1 MRQFGLLLPLL
12 ILAFLAFNP
21 ATAHAQY
28 VFLDANGDGVNDGAD
43 QLPATGSADIDI
55 WFVTDRNRDGSTAT
69 CGTDPTEAL
78 TINSFEIVL
87 RALNGRIAFG
97 PMRNRL
103 PFTGRPVSFAGYE
116 DTTSTTIYHN
126 GWGYR
131 DIFPPGRY
139 LVATLTVGIVEGSP
153 SLSFLGRSPEQPV
166 DLTSF
171 GTGCSGIDWD
181 NTYVLG
187 EEFHDASGIGT
198 PSAEANAG
206 GPYRGV
212 VNTNIRFDGRGS
224 VDPDGATLYYAWS
237 FDDGESAA
245 GAVVFHA
252 FATLGTHTATLTV
265 SSPSGTDDDTAEVL
279 VVEPYRPVANAGGPY
294 RGQPGAPV
302 AFNGSRSYDPD
313 GHPLAYEW
321 EFGDGG
327 RASGAWPHYIY
338 STEGEF
344 TVRLTVSDDTYR
356 VSDETTATITAIVV
370 PENHPPIANAGG
382 PYTGIVGR
390 WIQFDATKSS
400 DPDGDFLS
408 ILWEFGDGL
417 WGFGIVSAHSYT
429 AAGTYTATVTA
440 NDGRAA
446 ATAQAVV
453 SIAGALPA
461 EAFLDEPNSVV
472 NVDSPEE
479 FVTVR
484 FEPEEAAFFPEEID
498 PDLVVL
504 RFAKVDGT
512 GVEVP
517 AHGSAIQRDD
527 SDADGMAEFVARF
540 PRERFRELRAAGE
553 LLGRTQLTLTGG
565 LHRGGSYAGTF
576 EATFVRSNSFDL
588 VVTPN
593 PFNPTA
599 HIILHT
605 RVDGPMSAR
614 IFDIRGRRV
623 KTILRGEAMRAGR
636 HDLVF
641 EARDDGGE
649 ALASGVYFLQVTS
662 VDGTKTGRVVV
673 AK

>member
-1 MRQFGLLLPLL
+1 MRSLRLFLPVLFL
-12 ILAFLAFNP
+12 VCLAP
-21 ATAHAQY
+21 VVQGQY

-55 WFVTDRNRDGSTAT
+55 WFVTNENRDGSAAT
-69 CGTDPTEAL
+69 CGTDPLEEM
-78 TINSFEIVL
+78 TINSYEIVL
-87 RALNGRIAFG
+87 RALNGRVAFG

-116 DTTSTTIYHN
+116 DTTSTAIYHN

-131 DIFPPGRY
+131 DILPPGRY
-139 LVATLTVGIVEGSP
+139 LVATLTVTIVEGSP
-153 SLSFLGRSPEQPV
+153 SLSFLGRSPTQAV

-171 GTGCSGIDWD
+171 GTGCSGVDWD

-187 EEFHDASGIGT
+187 EEFYDASGIGR

-206 GPYRGV
+206 GPYQGV
-212 VNTNIRFDGRGS
+212 VNTPIRLDGRGS
-224 VDPDGATLYYAWS
+224 VDPDGATLLYEWS
-237 FDDGESAA
+237 FDDGWSAV

-265 SSPSGTDDDTAEVL
+265 SSASGTDDDTAEIL
-279 VVEPYRPVANAGGPY
+279 VVEPYRPIANAGGPY
-294 RGQPGAPV
+294 EGQPGAPV

-313 GHPLAYEW
+313 AHPLAYEW

-327 RASGAWPHYIY
+327 RASGAMPQHIY
-338 STEGEF
+338 STVGEF
-344 TVRLTVSDDTYR
+344 AVRLTVSDDTYR
-356 VSDETTATITAIVV
+356 VSDETTAMITAIAV
-370 PENHPPIANAGG
+370 PENRPPVADAGG
-382 PYTGIVGR
+382 PYAGFVGR

-400 DPDGDFLS
+400 DPDGGFLT
-408 ILWEFGDGL
+408 IYWEFGDGM
-417 WGFGIVSAHSYT
+417 WGAGIVSAHSYL
-429 AAGTYTATVTA
+429 AAGNYTATVTA
-440 NDGRAA
+440 KDGHAA
-446 ATAQAVV
+446 ATAQAAV
-453 SIAGALPA
+453 SIAEALSA

-472 NVDSPEE
+472 NVASPNE
-479 FVTVR
+479 FIAVR
-484 FEPEEAAFFPEEID
+484 FEPEGAAFFPEEID
-498 PDLVVL
+498 PDLVLL
-504 RFAKVDGT
+504 RFVKSDGT
-512 GVEVP
+512 MVEIP
-517 AHGSAIQRDD
+517 THGSAIQQDD
-527 SDADGMAEFVARF
+527 SDSDGTAEFVGLF
-540 PRERFRELRAAGE
+540 PRERFRELRAAEE
-553 LLGRTQLTLTGG
+553 LLGRTSLTLTGG

-599 HIILHT
+599 HLILHT

-614 IFDIRGRRV
+614 LFDIRGRRV

-649 ALASGVYFLQVTS
+649 SLASGVYFLQVTS
-662 VDGTKTGRVVV
+662 RDGTRTGRVVV